1 MAAGRL
7 SAEKTDG
14 DLCTGGAGGRA
25 GTFSSDTC
33 KRYKK
38 SREDRDTREGLFGRV
53 RVVHVER
60 RTQCLTDLENLTVQK
75 R

>member
-7 SAEKTDG
+7 SAEKTNG

-25 GTFSSDTC
+25 GDFSSGAC
-33 KRYKK
+33 KRYKE

-53 RVVHVER
+53 RVVHVE
-60 RTQCLTDLENLTVQK
+60 NLTLIY
-75 R
+75 